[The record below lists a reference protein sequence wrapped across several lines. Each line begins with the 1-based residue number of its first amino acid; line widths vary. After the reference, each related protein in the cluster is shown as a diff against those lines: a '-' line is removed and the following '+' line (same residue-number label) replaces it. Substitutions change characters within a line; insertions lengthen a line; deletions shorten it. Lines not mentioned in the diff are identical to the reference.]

1 MVNAFRATAGVFL
14 LSGVLTLAGG
24 CGSTNVSESEEVRIG
39 RQTAAAIE
47 RQYRTY
53 SDPAVSR
60 IGARLAAASERPNL
74 PWTFKVVDTPEV
86 NAISLPGGPI
96 YIYEGLLLR
105 IAGDEDMLAGV
116 LAHEVGHV
124 EKRHAARQMERTQL
138 YGLGAAVL
146 EQAAGGDVGAA
157 GRVAANLQLLSY
169 SRRQEY
175 DSDDVAIRLMRRT
188 GHNPQG
194 LVRLLQ
200 LLDRLGGGAQSVNWL
215 RTHPSSKARID
226 RVQERI
232 RSGA

>member
-1 MVNAFRATAGVFL
+1 MWKAVCASLRVL
-14 LSGVLTLAGG
+14 VLSGVLALAGG
-24 CGSTNVSESEEVRIG
+24 CGAASVSESEEIRVG
-39 RQTAAAIE
+39 RQTSAAVE
-47 RQYRTY
+47 QQYRTY
-53 SDPAVSR
+53 SDPTLSR
-60 IGARLAAASERPNL
+60 IGGRLAAASERPNL
-74 PWTFKVVDTPEV
+74 PWSFKVIDTPEI

-105 IAGDEDMLAGV
+105 IGGDEDMLAGV
-116 LAHEVGHV
+116 LGHEVGHV
-124 EKRHAARQMERTQL
+124 EKRHAAKQMERTQL

-169 SRRQEY
+169 SRKQEY
-175 DSDDVAIRLMRRT
+175 ESDDVAIRLMRRT

-200 LLDRLGGGAQSVNWL
+200 LLQRLGGSSQTANWM
-215 RTHPSSKARID
+215 RTHPTSKARID

>member
-1 MVNAFRATAGVFL
+1 MVNAFRATAGVLL
-14 LSGVLTLAGG
+14 LSGALTLMGG
-24 CGSTNVSESEEVRIG
+24 CGATNVSESEEVRVG

-60 IGARLAAASERPNL
+60 IGGRLAAASERPNL
-74 PWTFKVVDTPEV
+74 PWSFKVIDTPEI

-105 IAGDEDMLAGV
+105 IGGDEDMLAGV
-116 LAHEVGHV
+116 LGHEVGHV

-169 SRRQEY
+169 SRKQEY
-175 DSDDVAIRLMRRT
+175 ESDDVALRLMRKT
-188 GHNPQG
+188 GHNQQG

-200 LLDRLGGGAQSVNWL
+200 LLDRLGGSSQGANWM
-215 RTHPSSKARID
+215 RTHPTSKARID
-226 RVQERI
+226 RVQDRI